1 MKEERIISIIYVS
14 SVTLMIDCFIL
25 YGEHD
30 FSIYAFNQ
38 ERKHIETMYDVFTE
52 NKPAGSV
59 LQELENLTRLNVT
72 D

>member
-1 MKEERIISIIYVS
+1 
-14 SVTLMIDCFIL
+14 MIDCFIL

-38 ERKHIETMYDVFTE
+38 EKKHNMESMCDAFTE

-59 LQELENLTRLNVT
+59 PQELENLTRLNVT